1 MHNVVVYAELIILE
15 TKNILEEK
23 RRYIVRTNSTI
34 LFVNSFEMNFS
45 SLNVLAKFFASV

>member
-1 MHNVVVYAELIILE
+1 MHNAVYAELIILE

-23 RRYIVRTNSTI
+23 RRYIVRTNFTI
-34 LFVNSFEMNFS
+34 LLVNSFKMNFP